1 MKTKKQEPVT
11 KERLI
16 EMMLNKINLV
26 SEDAVRRTNEI
37 GISAFSAMRKAA
49 TGDEKLASELLHEV
63 VADVEFYIASLN
75 QSQRILTELI
85 ESYDKIK
92 AEEKQNADE
101 KKEIKMRKIEGVSDW
116 NDFVADVQYFL
127 GEDGGYKPG
136 SFDVLLDN
144 GYNHIRIRFYTEFD
158 TDNDGRFCNDFS
170 IKKEGDSVW
179 VSEEDFFKGLESRYS
194 FPFYICDPK
203 TEYTWL

>member
-16 EMMLNKINLV
+16 EMMLNKVNLV
-26 SEDAVRRTNEI
+26 SEDAVRRTNAI
-37 GISAFSAMRKAA
+37 GFSAFNALRKAA

-75 QSQRILTELI
+75 QSQRLLTELI

-92 AEEKQNADE
+92 AEEE
-101 KKEIKMRKIEGVSDW
+101 KEIKTRKIEGVSDW

-144 GYNHIRIRFYTEFD
+144 GNNNIRMRFYTEFD

-179 VSEEDFFKGLESRYS
+179 VSEEDFFKSLESRYS

>member
-26 SEDAVRRTNEI
+26 AEDAVRRTNEI
-37 GISAFSAMRKAA
+37 GFSAFNAMRRAA

-75 QSQRILTELI
+75 QSQRLLTELV
-85 ESYDKIK
+85 ESYKK
-92 AEEKQNADE
+92 VKADE

>member
-1 MKTKKQEPVT
+1 MNTKKQESVT

-16 EMMLNKINLV
+16 EMMLNKVNLV
-26 SEDAVRRTNEI
+26 AEDAVRRTNDI
-37 GISAFSAMRKAA
+37 GFSAFNAMRKAT

-75 QSQRILTELI
+75 QSQRLLTELV

-92 AEEKQNADE
+92 AEEE
-101 KKEIKMRKIEGVSDW
+101 KEIKTRKIEGVSDW

-127 GEDGGYKPG
+127 GEDGGYKTG

-144 GYNHIRIRFYTEFD
+144 GYNHIRIRFYTAFD

-179 VSEEDFFKGLESRYS
+179 VSEEDFFKSLESRYS

>member
-1 MKTKKQEPVT
+1 
-11 KERLI
+11 
-16 EMMLNKINLV
+16 MMLNKVNLV
-26 SEDAVRRTNEI
+26 AEDAVRRTNAI
-37 GISAFSAMRKAA
+37 GFSAFNALRKAA

-75 QSQRILTELI
+75 QSQRLLTELI

-92 AEEKQNADE
+92 AEEE
-101 KKEIKMRKIEGVSDW
+101 KEIKTRKIEGVSDW

-144 GYNHIRIRFYTEFD
+144 GNNNIRMRFYTEFD

-179 VSEEDFFKGLESRYS
+179 VSEEDFFKSLESRYS

>member
-16 EMMLNKINLV
+16 EMMLNKVNLV
-26 SEDAVRRTNEI
+26 AEDAVRRTNAI
-37 GISAFSAMRKAA
+37 GFSAFNALRKAA

-75 QSQRILTELI
+75 QSQRLLTELI

-92 AEEKQNADE
+92 AEEE
-101 KKEIKMRKIEGVSDW
+101 KEIKTRKIEGVSDW

-144 GYNHIRIRFYTEFD
+144 GNNNIRMRFYTEFD

-179 VSEEDFFKGLESRYS
+179 VSEEDFFKSLESRYS

-203 TEYTWL
+203 TEYAWL

>member
-16 EMMLNKINLV
+16 EMMLNKVNLV
-26 SEDAVRRTNEI
+26 SEDAVRRTNAI
-37 GISAFSAMRKAA
+37 GFSAFYALRKAA

-75 QSQRILTELI
+75 QSQRLLTELI

-92 AEEKQNADE
+92 AEEE
-101 KKEIKMRKIEGVSDW
+101 KEIKMRKIESESDW

-144 GYNHIRIRFYTEFD
+144 GNNNIRMRFYTEFD

-179 VSEEDFFKGLESRYS
+179 VSEEDFFKSLESRYS

>member
-16 EMMLNKINLV
+16 EMMLNKVNLV
-26 SEDAVRRTNEI
+26 AEDAVRRTNAI
-37 GISAFSAMRKAA
+37 GFSAFNALRKAA

-75 QSQRILTELI
+75 QSQRLLTELI

-92 AEEKQNADE
+92 AEEE
-101 KKEIKMRKIEGVSDW
+101 KEIKTRKIEGVSDW

-144 GYNHIRIRFYTEFD
+144 GNNNIRMRFYTEFD

-179 VSEEDFFKGLESRYS
+179 VSEEDFFKSLESRYS

>member
-16 EMMLNKINLV
+16 EMMLNKVNLV
-26 SEDAVRRTNEI
+26 AEDAVRRTNAI
-37 GISAFSAMRKAA
+37 GFSAFNALRKAA

-75 QSQRILTELI
+75 QSQRLLTELI

-92 AEEKQNADE
+92 AEEE
-101 KKEIKMRKIEGVSDW
+101 KEIKTRKIEGVSDW

-144 GYNHIRIRFYTEFD
+144 GNNNIRMRFYTEFD

-179 VSEEDFFKGLESRYS
+179 VSEEDFFKSLESRYS

-203 TEYTWL
+203 TEYTWC

>member
-16 EMMLNKINLV
+16 EMMLNKVNLV
-26 SEDAVRRTNEI
+26 AEDAVRRTNAI
-37 GISAFSAMRKAA
+37 GFSAFNALRKAA

-75 QSQRILTELI
+75 QSQRLLTELI

-92 AEEKQNADE
+92 AEEE
-101 KKEIKMRKIEGVSDW
+101 KEIKTRKIEGVSDW

-144 GYNHIRIRFYTEFD
+144 GNNNIRMRFYTEFD

-179 VSEEDFFKGLESRYS
+179 VSEEDFFKSLESRYS
-194 FPFYICDPK
+194 FPFYICDPE